1 MGEIKAIETV
11 YSGYRF
17 RSRLEARW
25 AVFFDAMGIEY
36 QHEPEGFIL
45 SNKQPYLPDFYLPT
59 LGIYV
64 EVKPA
69 HLNFI
74 SHPNDEEVTFGNEEK
89 YGYFMH
95 DITSAGYGAWFV
107 FGDPVDAFLKEEHGG
122 HGSNEL
128 FCQCTCNV
136 KEFDPETKCNCGGKS
151 IHAGECTKH
160 RLVSGKI
167 LAFSNDFAIWA
178 CSPIDYPK
186 VQALSFDLM
195 ADTAARAK
203 KEGND
208 TMEQAIGECAKRTF
222 EVCEKA
228 RQARFEHGET
238 PATERSY

>member
-11 YSGYRF
+11 YNGYRF

-25 AVFFDAMGIEY
+25 AVFFDAMGIGY
-36 QHEPEGFIL
+36 QYEPEGFIL

-74 SHPNDEEVTFGNEEK
+74 SHPNDEEVTFGSEEK

-136 KEFDPETKCNCGGKS
+136 KEFDPETKCTCGGKS
-151 IHAGECTKH
+151 IRAGECTKH

-203 KEGND
+203 K
-208 TMEQAIGECAKRTF
+208 K
-222 EVCEKA
+222 KA
-228 RQARFEHGET
+228 TTLWNKQ
-238 PATERSY
+238 